1 MAMIDSSASIASEHR
16 QAHQTPCIEHPFN
29 LILGSGISTWHCAL
43 QNVECPEKAF
53 EIMLQDGF

>member
-16 QAHQTPCIEHPFN
+16 QAHQTPACIEHPFN
-29 LILGSGISTWHCAL
+29 LILGCGISTWHCAL
-43 QNVECPEKAF
+43 EKAF